1 MNGLLREL
9 KMKSKRAKWLSLGQE
24 DIVLVQSCFSS
35 EELFHNCMLN
45 NFVCLDLVG
54 RATRHGGISS
64 YLDADI
70 HKVDI

>member
-35 EELFHNCMLN
+35 EELFQNITA
-45 NFVCLDLVG
+45 CLTILCVLIWLVEQRG
-54 RATRHGGISS
+54 TVA
-64 YLDADI
+64 
-70 HKVDI
+70 

>member
-1 MNGLLREL
+1 MAELRSRRYGVNPF
-9 KMKSKRAKWLSLGQE
+9 KG
-24 DIVLVQSCFSS
+24 VS
-35 EELFHNCMLN
+35 EESFQNITA
-45 NFVCLDLVG
+45 CLTILCVLIWLG